1 LLQLQILL
9 FITFSIMLENTT
21 NLYSKIKDLL
31 INSKNQIRSQVNT
44 TIINTYFEMGKMI
57 VEEEQKGNIKAE
69 YGKSILKNLSVKLT
83 EEFGKGF
90 SLRNLEQIRLFYIV
104 FGNTQTLSAK
114 LSWSHYVRLLSFN
127 SNDQKLQ
134 FYITETELNN
144 WSLSELNRQI
154 DSALFERIGLS
165 SSKEELMEDSLD
177 KYHTPHEPTDIIKDP
192 YVLEFLGLEEST
204 KYSEKQFE
212 AAIIDNLQKFLLE
225 MGKGFTFVARQ
236 KRLTFEDKHYYAD
249 IVLYNR
255 ILKCFVIIDLKIDK
269 LTHQDVGQMEMY
281 VNFYDME
288 KRLEGEN
295 PTIGLILVPEKDNA
309 IIKYVVNMKSR
320 IFAKEYQVIMPNQ
333 IELQKVINNAKSQII
348 TNEF

>member
-1 LLQLQILL
+1 
-9 FITFSIMLENTT
+9 MLENTT

-69 YGKSILKNLSVKLT
+69 YGKSILKNLSIKLT

-90 SLRNLEQIRLFYIV
+90 SLRNIEQIRLFYVV

-127 SNDQKLQ
+127 GNDQKLQ

-165 SSKEELMEDSLD
+165 SSKEELMADSLD

-333 IELQKVINNAKSQII
+333 LQLQKVINNAKSQIVSRI
-348 TNEF
+348 DNIQS

>member
-1 LLQLQILL
+1 
-9 FITFSIMLENTT
+9 MLAVTN

-31 INSKNQIRSQVNT
+31 YDSRNQIRSQVNT
-44 TIINTYFEMGKMI
+44 TIIKTYFEMGKMI

-69 YGKSILKNLSVKLT
+69 YGKSTLKNLSLRLT

-90 SLRNLEQIRLFYIV
+90 SLRNLEQIRLFYVV

-114 LSWSHYVRLLSFN
+114 LSWSHYVRLLVFN
-127 SNDQKLQ
+127 NHQQKLQ
-134 FYITETELNN
+134 FYITETEINN

-154 DSALFERIGLS
+154 DSALYERIGLS
-165 SSKEELMEDSLD
+165 TNKEEVLTENLD
-177 KYHTPHEPTDIIKDP
+177 KFHTPQEPTDIIKDP
-192 YVLEFLGLEEST
+192 YILEFLGLEEKT

-212 AAIIDNLQKFLLE
+212 SAIIDNLQKFLLE

-281 VNFYDME
+281 VNYYDME

-320 IFAKEYQVIMPNQ
+320 IFAKEYQVIMPNETQ
-333 IELQKVINNAKSQII
+333 LQKVINNAKEQIVV
-348 TNEF
+348 NEV